1 MQAQRDNPSL
11 RCSLSLLLLGLVLP
25 LVFSQTLSYRE
36 AVLRAVDDFNQ
47 QSLDT
52 KLYRLLDMDFQPS
65 GDEDPDTPNYVGFR
79 VKETVCD
86 KATYQTPPEQ
96 CNFRE
101 HGLVKQ
107 CVATVNQGT
116 DSFTD
121 ISCKGPGTQPQRVK
135 KVAHIGELLRRG
147 GLKIGQKI
155 EKLGQ
160 KILNFFQKTTPEGEK

>member
-11 RCSLSLLLLGLVLP
+11 RWSLSLLLLLGLVLP

-52 KLYRLLDMDFQPS
+52 NLYRLLDMDSQPS
-65 GDEDPDTPNYVGFR
+65 GDEDPDALNYMRFR
-79 VKETVCD
+79 VKETVCN
-86 KATYQTPPEQ
+86 KATYQTPEQ

-121 ISCKGPGTQPQRVK
+121 ISCKGPGTQPQQFKNVGRI
-135 KVAHIGELLRRG
+135 AGLLRRG
-147 GLKIGQKI
+147 GLKIGEKI
-155 EKLGQ
+155 QKLGQ
-160 KILNFFQKTTPEGEK
+160 KIRDFFQKITPEVEK

>member
-11 RCSLSLLLLGLVLP
+11 RWSLSLLLLLGLVLP
-25 LVFSQTLSYRE
+25 LVFSQTLSYRV

-47 QSLDT
+47 QSPDT
-52 KLYRLLDMDFQPS
+52 NLYRFLDMDSQPS
-65 GDEDPDTPNYVGFR
+65 GDEDPDTPNYVRFR

-86 KATYQTPPEQ
+86 KATYQTPEQ

-121 ISCKGPGTQPQRVK
+121 ISCKGPQRFK
-135 KVAHIGELLRRG
+135 KVARIAGLLRRG
-147 GLKIGQKI
+147 RQKIGKKFK
-155 EKLGQ
+155 KLGQ
-160 KILNFFQKTTPEGEK
+160 KILDFFQKIKPEVET